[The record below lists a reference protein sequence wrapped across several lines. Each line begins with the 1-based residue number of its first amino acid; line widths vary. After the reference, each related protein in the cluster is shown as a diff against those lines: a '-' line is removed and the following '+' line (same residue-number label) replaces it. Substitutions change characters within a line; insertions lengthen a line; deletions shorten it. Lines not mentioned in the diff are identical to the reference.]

1 MKECCMIKK
10 YKHITLDDRTLIQT
24 QLQQGFKPAAI
35 AASLNR
41 PRSCISRELARNGWK
56 AATVTRP
63 VGRPAVAGGYSS
75 SRANIRA
82 RRLSVMP
89 RVKRKL
95 VFGNPLW
102 NKVSDG
108 LQQGLSPEQ
117 VAGTLGRMS
126 EPIRLCHET
135 IYQAIYAMPK
145 GELRTD
151 TIALLRFGHNKR
163 RPRSR
168 GCDRRGQIPDMT
180 SIDLRPAEIAER
192 LVPGHWEGDHIKGA
206 GNRSQV
212 GTLVERKTLYV
223 ALVKLSNGTAQATT
237 EGFGTILQRFD
248 VDLRRSLT
256 YDQGREMAQH
266 AKLTQDTGIKVYFA
280 HPHSPWER
288 GQNEN
293 TNGLLR
299 QYLPK
304 GSDLSVFSQLQLD
317 DIAWKLNTRPRKSLD
332 WKCPAELFLP
342 EDAFDFKAYWAGK
355 LNIVALGL

>member
-1 MKECCMIKK
+1 MNE
-10 YKHITLDDRTLIQT
+10 
-24 QLQQGFKPAAI
+24 
-35 AASLNR
+35 
-41 PRSCISRELARNGWK
+41 
-56 AATVTRP
+56 P
-63 VGRPAVAGGYSS
+63 V
-75 SRANIRA
+75 
-82 RRLSVMP
+82 
-89 RVKRKL
+89 
-95 VFGNPLW
+95 
-102 NKVSDG
+102 
-108 LQQGLSPEQ
+108 
-117 VAGTLGRMS
+117 
-126 EPIRLCHET
+126 RLCHET

-342 EDAFDFKAYWAGK
+342 EDAFDFKAYWTDK